1 MSASVA
7 SVSSMRIERESQRV
21 AGRIVGP
28 REWILSIYGNF
39 VREFGGWIAVADLL
53 ELLETFGSAPTASR
67 AAISRMKRNNE
78 LQSES
83 RDGRSGY
90 SLTAAAEEW
99 FRDGSERILRPTP
112 APETTSWALA
122 SFSVPEQDRSSR
134 YKIRARLKG
143 LGFGQVSA
151 GLMIVPVAVFGEAQ
165 RALVRSG
172 LDEYVVLWEAEHRGF
187 GPAST
192 VVSDAWDLP
201 AIRSSFDEYCRIA
214 SDLASRP
221 APTSARQS
229 FIDYMAAMH
238 AWRELPFL
246 DPGLPTS
253 LLPDDWPAA
262 DALRLF
268 VEISERLRAPAWRY
282 AITVMTA
289 EE

>member
-1 MSASVA
+1 
-7 SVSSMRIERESQRV
+7 MRTEHEPQRV

-53 ELLETFGSAPTASR
+53 ELLETFGSAPSASR

-90 SLTAAAEEW
+90 SLTAVAEEW
-99 FRDGSERILRPTP
+99 FRDGSERILRPTH
-112 APETTSWALA
+112 APETTSWVLA

-134 YKIRARLKG
+134 YKIRTRLKG

-172 LDEYVVLWEAEHRGF
+172 LDGYVVLWEAEHRGF
-187 GPAST
+187 APASV

-201 AIRSSFDEYCRIA
+201 AIRSAFDEYRRIA
-214 SDLASRP
+214 SDLIIQP
-221 APTSARQS
+221 VPTGTRQS
-229 FIDYMAAMH
+229 FIAYMAAMH

-253 LLPDDWPAA
+253 LLPDDWPAT

-268 VEISERLRAPAWRY
+268 AEISERLRAPARRY

-289 EE
+289 EG